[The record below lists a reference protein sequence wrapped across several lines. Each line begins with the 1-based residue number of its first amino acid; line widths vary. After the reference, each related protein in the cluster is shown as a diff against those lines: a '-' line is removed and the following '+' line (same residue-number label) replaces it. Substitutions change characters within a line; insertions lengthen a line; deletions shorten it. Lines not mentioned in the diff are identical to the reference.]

1 MDILLDAVVFAE
13 GDPLKGVTKNI
24 MHGQL
29 APIGTCDCA
38 LYLNDKMLQHAIEI
52 QLPMLQ
58 NFP

>member
-13 GDPLKGVTKNI
+13 GEPLRGVTGSI
-24 MHGQL
+24 MLSQL
-29 APIGTCDCA
+29 DPIGTCDCA
-38 LYLNDKMLQHAIEI
+38 FYLNDKMLQHAIVL